1 MRPRF
6 RGIIRL
12 TASWMQ
18 KKVPLVLTA
27 STRSHS
33 ASVISARLIEL
44 MMPAHVTRI
53 STGPN
58 ASSHT
63 AKRAA
68 ISSRRVTSVRFT
80 RAWPPSSAA
89 IRSSPALSRSPSTT
103 RALSRTSPRATA

>member
-1 MRPRF
+1 MRPPPRATLSEPMVMMRPRF

-18 KKVPLVLTA
+18 KKVPLVLMA

-33 ASVISARLIEL
+33 SSVISARLIEL
-44 MMPAHVTRI
+44 MIPAHVTRI

-58 ASSHT
+58 ASSHS

-68 ISSRRVTSVRFT
+68 MSSTWLTFVTVHGR
-80 RAWPPSSAA
+80 PV
-89 IRSSPALSRSPSTT
+89 ID
-103 RALSRTSPRATA
+103 